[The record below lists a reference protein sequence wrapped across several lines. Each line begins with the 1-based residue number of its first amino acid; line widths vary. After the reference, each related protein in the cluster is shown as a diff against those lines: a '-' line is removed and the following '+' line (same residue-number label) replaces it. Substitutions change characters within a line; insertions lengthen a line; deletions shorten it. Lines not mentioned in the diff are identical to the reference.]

1 MIHLRTCV
9 ICGRV
14 YILGYRLTCSKEC
27 HERLIEILENKFG
40 KYKKV
45 IDAETGK
52 AYKVPL
58 RDIIEKGLR
67 YEDLKNYPLWES
79 HQRDSQENI

>member
-9 ICGRV
+9 ICGRS
-14 YILGYRLTCSKEC
+14 YILGYRLTCSREC
-27 HERLIEILENKFG
+27 HEKLIEILIKKFG
-40 KYKKV
+40 EYKKV

-58 RDIIEKGLR
+58 RDIVEKGLKH
-67 YEDLKNYPLWES
+67 EDLKNYPLWES